1 MASPREKLG
10 YVILIIVDVVAALF
24 TWQYMVS
31 LIHRSLEVAR
41 RNPLSQET
49 VNAMSLA
56 VAGFVSGAAM
66 LILELAALAHL
77 VEGVVS

>member
-1 MASPREKLG
+1 MASLKEKLG
-10 YVILIIVDVVAALF
+10 YILLIIVDVVAALF

-56 VAGFVSGAAM
+56 VAGFIFGAVM
-66 LILELAALAHL
+66 LILELVALADL
-77 VEGVVS
+77 IERVVS